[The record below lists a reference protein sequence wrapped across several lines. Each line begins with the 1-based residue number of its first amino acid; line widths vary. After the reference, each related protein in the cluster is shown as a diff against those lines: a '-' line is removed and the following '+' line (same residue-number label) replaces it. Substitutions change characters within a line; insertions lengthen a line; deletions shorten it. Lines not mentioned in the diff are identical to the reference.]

1 MLCSVFIATSL
12 DGFIAREDGSL
23 DWLPQGD
30 VEEHGYTAFMAG
42 IDVIVVGRMTY
53 ETVQGFDAWPYAGK
67 RVVVLSSR
75 PLAPSAQKGAVFE
88 TMSGAPADIVSRLAE
103 RGLRHA
109 YVDGGIT
116 VQRFLAAGLIQRLT
130 ITRIPVL
137 LGRGIPLFGDVP
149 HDIRLDHVAT
159 RSYRGGMVSSEY
171 TIASSLPSP

>member
-1 MLCSVFIATSL
+1 MQCSVFIATSL

-30 VEEHGYTAFMAG
+30 VEEHGYTEFMAG
-42 IDVIVVGRMTY
+42 IDVIVIGRMTY
-53 ETVQGFDAWPYAGK
+53 ETVLGFDAWPYVGK

-75 PLAPSAQKGAVFE
+75 PLAPAAQQGAVFE
-88 TMSGAPADIVSRLAE
+88 TMSGAPAGIVSQLAA

-137 LGRGIPLFGDVP
+137 LGSGIPLFGAVP
-149 HDIRLDHVAT
+149 RDIRLDHVAT
-159 RSYRGGMVSSEY
+159 RSYKSGMVQSEY
-171 TIASSLPSP
+171 TIAPSPPSS

>member
-12 DGFIAREDGSL
+12 DGYIARENGAL
-23 DWLPQGD
+23 DWLPAGD
-30 VEEHGYTAFMAG
+30 GEEHGYTEFMAT
-42 IDVIVVGRMTY
+42 IDVVVIGRMTY
-53 ETVQGFDAWPYAGK
+53 ETVLGFDAWPYVGR

-75 PLAPSAQKGAVFE
+75 PLAPSPQEGAVFE
-88 TMSGAPADIVSRLAE
+88 TMSGAPADIVSRLAA

-109 YVDGGIT
+109 YVDGGVTI
-116 VQRFLAAGLIQRLT
+116 QRFLAAGLLQRLT

-159 RSYRGGMVSSEY
+159 RAYRTGMVQSEY
-171 TIASSLPSP
+171 TVVA